1 MKTLMNRLIPTM
13 LMIASGIMLMT
24 CLNSCKQDHL
34 TFNTTSD
41 VNMYSYLQQDSRFSM
56 FKQIVDKAG
65 YASFLNT
72 YGTYTLFAPD
82 NDGVKAYLTASG
94 KGSIDNI
101 DASTAKDLVSISI
114 IADTIGSQLFSD
126 GKLRTPT
133 TSGQYLITGAVHV
146 GDVTNIVVNK
156 QANLIQG
163 NIRVGNG
170 IIHVIDNMLIP
181 APYTLAESL
190 EKDPRY
196 TIFTAALKATGL
208 YDTLNK
214 KPADNDNPN
223 RKYLTVIAES
233 DSVLNAAGY
242 ADVDAL
248 KARYSKTGNPLNN
261 PADSLWLFMAY
272 HIWPELSYMS
282 DISLLP
288 THNTLAPSEIT
299 TSQVVGTDIL
309 LNNDTF
315 NGVLEPG
322 QLLSRPQSDVSAL
335 NGVIHSV
342 LGHYT
347 IKIRFPSPVYF
358 DVCAQPEI
366 IKTPGLY
373 RVPGGPSAFPFKTG
387 TIAGI
392 LLEGQ
397 GKGIGDQITY
407 NNDKNPPSNYYYNND
422 FMEVGGRFRIGSN
435 GMHAATFTTPV
446 IVKGKYKIWVDYMVS
461 QAQVVP
467 TYFDGGD
474 GMVALPNTLNLGD
487 KLSSTETDAQAETRG
502 YKSYS
507 DAPVTDDKN
516 PYKNHVGRLLGI
528 VTVKS
533 TDRHS
538 IRFESTAGSGDGK
551 HFYLDVIEF
560 RPVDMDQIHPRLGH
574 NGDLVP

>member
-1 MKTLMNRLIPTM
+1 M

-82 NDGVKAYLTASG
+82 NDGVKAYLAASG
-94 KGSIDNI
+94 KSSIDNI

-114 IADTIGSQLFSD
+114 ITDTIGSQLFSD

-146 GDVTNIVVNK
+146 GDVTNIVINK

-181 APYTLAESL
+181 APYNLYETL

-196 TIFTAALKATGL
+196 TIFAAALKATGL
-208 YDTLNK
+208 NDTLTI
-214 KPADNDNPN
+214 KPADNNNPN
-223 RKYLTVIAES
+223 TKYLTVIAES
-233 DSVLNAAGY
+233 DSVLKASGF

-248 KARYSKTGNPLNN
+248 KARYSKTGNPYKN

-288 THNTLAPSEIT
+288 THNTLAPSEVT

-322 QLLSRPQSDVSAL
+322 QLLSRSQSDVSAS

-342 LGHYT
+342 LAHYT

-373 RVPGGPSAFPFKTG
+373 RVPGGRTGFAFKTG
-387 TIAGI
+387 TIEGI

-397 GKGIGDQITY
+397 GKNIGDQITY
-407 NNDKNPPSNYYYNND
+407 NNDKNPPSNYYYND
-422 FMEVGGRFRIGSN
+422 DYMEIGGRFRVGSN
-435 GMHAATFTTPV
+435 GLPAVTFTTPV
-446 IVKGKYKIWVDYMVS
+446 LVKVKYKIWVV
-461 QAQVVP
+461 
-467 TYFDGGD
+467 
-474 GMVALPNTLNLGD
+474 
-487 KLSSTETDAQAETRG
+487 
-502 YKSYS
+502 
-507 DAPVTDDKN
+507 
-516 PYKNHVGRLLGI
+516 
-528 VTVKS
+528 
-533 TDRHS
+533 
-538 IRFESTAGSGDGK
+538 
-551 HFYLDVIEF
+551 
-560 RPVDMDQIHPRLGH
+560 
-574 NGDLVP
+574 